1 MEEASE
7 TPGPSTVAK
16 AAPRPKA
23 GGQAKAPT
31 QGGVGRGLG
40 RPGATRTPGVSA
52 VGPRPSTN
60 RSGPSTMRNPP
71 GQKTL
76 QVGDK
81 KADSVV
87 HKKSMEKRLGV
98 KESQK
103 KPSVADKDRGSVGKS
118 DKKEPGSVRAAG
130 DRKASAGQERKPS
143 QGPVKSSDRNSM
155 GPAKTDGNKEK
166 NDNNDK
172 SQILLAKKGN
182 KKSLVEEKGGS
193 LGRAGVA
200 RPGVKH
206 SSSVSLARKKFER
219 KIESSEVVPPEHVR
233 GKKHATQPVPK
244 GAISQNLFLK
254 GDANAKKKAE
264 TSTEE
269 NVEDS
274 TTEGA
279 QVEVEVVGDSGDASD
294 TETVPSQHSPTVRR
308 QSAEVALTESLGA
321 GGSGESLV
329 GGSGSSGARTCP
341 PVAVLS
347 RSPTIPNLNIDD
359 VSADR
364 TGEAEDEEEGERRH
378 LEVRLE
384 HELPESPAYRSPI
397 MSDSEG
403 EEGTEQV
410 HQSSR

>member
-23 GGQAKAPT
+23 GGQARAPT
-31 QGGVGRGLG
+31 LGGVGRGLG

-143 QGPVKSSDRNSM
+143 QGPVKSSDRNST
-155 GPAKTDGNKEK
+155 GPAKTEGNKEK
-166 NDNNDK
+166 NDNNNK
-172 SQILLAKKGN
+172 SQILVAKKGN
-182 KKSLVEEKGGS
+182 KKSLVEERGGS
-193 LGRAGVA
+193 LGRAGTA

-269 NVEDS
+269 DVEDS
-274 TTEGA
+274 MAEGA

-294 TETVPSQHSPTVRR
+294 TETVPSQHSPAVRR

-321 GGSGESLV
+321 DGSGESLV
-329 GGSGSSGARTCP
+329 AGSGSSGARTCP
-341 PVAVLS
+341 PVAALS

-364 TGEAEDEEEGERRH
+364 TEEVEDEEEGERRH